1 MKTQK
6 GCIHIYCGDGKGKTS
21 AGMGLC
27 IRAAGRG
34 KRVLIYQ
41 FLKDN
46 STGEIRSLSHLPNVT
61 RLNGP
66 DNVKFSFQMT
76 PAEREETIQHYRMLL
91 KDLFARSTEYDLLF
105 LDESVYAVAS
115 GLIAEEELISCLI
128 HRPSHLEVILTGQN
142 PSDTLLRH
150 ADYVSHICKI
160 KHPFDRGQPSREG
173 IEF

>member
-1 MKTQK
+1 MTTQK
-6 GCIHIYCGDGKGKTS
+6 GCVHIYCGDGKGKTS

-46 STGEIRSLSHLPNVT
+46 STGEIRSLAQLPNIT

-66 DNVKFSFQMT
+66 DSVKFSFQMT
-76 PAEREETIQHYRMLL
+76 PEEREETVQCYHALL
-91 KDLFARSTEYDLLF
+91 QDIFARSADYDLLF
-105 LDESVYAVAS
+105 LDESVYAISS
-115 GLIAEEELISCLI
+115 GLIAEEELVACLAN
-128 HRPSHLEVILTGQN
+128 RPPHLEVILTGQH
-142 PSDTLLRH
+142 PSDTLMDC
-150 ADYVSHICKI
+150 ADYVSHICKV
-160 KHPFDRGQPSREG
+160 KHPFDHGQPSREG